1 MIESQSLFREDL
13 HIIASEPLPVS
24 KINWTKKS
32 QAVFF
37 GCPCMECSLPLR
49 PTCGHVE
56 SNVKLTWNIWDV
68 FFFRK
73 NIKYGHFLIWG
84 VFFPYLIWDVKRPL
98 SSNPWFVKIPQRR
111 VFVAAG
117 GTLWL
122 STWKMLVANR
132 CWTTYGPKALGPC
145 KKHGGFSVI

>member
-68 FFFRK
+68 FFSERTSSMDIFS
-73 NIKYGHFLIWG
+73 FG
-84 VFFPYLIWDVKRPL
+84 VFFPILDLGCKTPL

-122 STWKMLVANR
+122 STWKMLVPNR